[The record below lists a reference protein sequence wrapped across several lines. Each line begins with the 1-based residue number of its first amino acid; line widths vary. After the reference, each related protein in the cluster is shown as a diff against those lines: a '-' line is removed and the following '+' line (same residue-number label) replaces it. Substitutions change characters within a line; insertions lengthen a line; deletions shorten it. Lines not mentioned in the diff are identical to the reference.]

1 MKKIIDWIKDLL
13 GIAVK
18 VEIAAEEVLVELNH
32 IATDIKAAEVNIE
45 KAVKKVST
53 KKVKNDE

>member
-32 IATDIKAAEVNIE
+32 IATDIKAAEVNIK